1 MLRSCKPG
9 RLSCRIDQEQ
19 AKTAAR
25 QLYSIEDDE
34 RQPAGETHLTRLLEG
49 NVHTGDALQVALVLL
64 LCDLEWPMRRARHR
78 KVRASLEEDMLVI
91 RNYNEESTR
100 LRQCMLDPTWAS
112 EILYLPC
119 GIEPDLVSKIRM
131 TPSSHIPGKRI
142 MCNTTSIQLRSN
154 ILSHR
159 SPPIGK
165 WFRNVVA

>member
-131 TPSSHIPGKRI
+131 TPSHIFRAKELCVTQLPFSCARI
-142 MCNTTSIQLRSN
+142 FSATEVL
-154 ILSHR
+154 
-159 SPPIGK
+159 P
-165 WFRNVVA
+165 